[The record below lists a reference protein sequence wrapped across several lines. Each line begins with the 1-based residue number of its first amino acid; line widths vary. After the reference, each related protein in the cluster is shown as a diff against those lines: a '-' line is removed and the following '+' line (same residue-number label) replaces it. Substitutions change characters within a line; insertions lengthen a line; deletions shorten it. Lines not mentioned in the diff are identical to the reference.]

1 MIEITSRAP
10 DCKIRAYDTG
20 EIVLSAPL
28 TRRMRLKDGDRVQI
42 FMCRSNGFE
51 EMFIAKC
58 DNPSGV
64 PVKRRT
70 KRDRSLRIFSK
81 RATSILLKDE
91 PKGIFRIGE
100 TIEKEGKELHTIL
113 FLKNYAER
121 KEIHTV

>member
-28 TRRMRLKDGDRVQI
+28 ARRMRLKDGDHVQI
-42 FMCRSNGFE
+42 FMCRSNGFD
-51 EMFIAKC
+51 EMFISKC
-58 DNPSGV
+58 DESSGLEARS
-64 PVKRRT
+64 KT
-70 KRDRSLRIFSK
+70 KRGRSLRIFSK

-100 TIEKEGKELHTIL
+100 TIEKEGKELHTIIY
-113 FLKNYAER
+113 LKNYAER
-121 KEIHTV
+121 KEVHTV

>member
-28 TRRMRLKDGDRVQI
+28 TRRMRLKDGDHVQI
-42 FMCRSNGFE
+42 FMCRSNGFD

-58 DNPSGV
+58 DESLGLEA
-64 PVKRRT
+64 RRRM

-81 RATSILLKDE
+81 RAASIMLNDRS
-91 PKGIFRIGE
+91 KGIFKMGE
-100 TIEKEGKELHTIL
+100 TIKKGDKELHTIL
-113 FLKNYAER
+113 YFKNYAER
-121 KEIHTV
+121 KEVHTV

>member
-28 TRRMRLKDGDRVQI
+28 TRRMRLKDGDHVQI

-58 DNPSGV
+58 DGI
-64 PVKRRT
+64 RRGYQQSAG
-70 KRDRSLRIFSK
+70 RN
-81 RATSILLKDE
+81 E
-91 PKGIFRIGE
+91 IG
-100 TIEKEGKELHTIL
+100 
-113 FLKNYAER
+113 R
-121 KEIHTV
+121 